1 MTNIGDIIK
10 KEMALNHF
18 RPKRIR
24 NVDYATVVAQIANCL
39 YTTQHEREIVPTG
52 VLFSNA
58 DLSNTEGIRLVEIP
72 REGASELRSIADG
85 RRTFLAYMGDPDPK
99 LVVLTRAIGDETR
112 LLELA
117 RMADGLVIKREV
129 SGTVRLA
136 QGEDIWLVENRNWNR
151 KFGLLEHMDLVES
164 CLGLM
169 PGQLRST
176 LWSLLRLAYYFLSS
190 RNIGT
195 TLVWRVREPGERTVE
210 GLSNNGVDVREMDL
224 STNDE
229 SEYSVI
235 EHLLKYRDGAA
246 IIGPTGNIEHVG
258 THLIYGDDAAEKIQP
273 DGGTRHTSAKR
284 FSFEHGETVVFV
296 VSQDGP
302 VSIYSDGY
310 KVTEMATKLGSRVS
324 SDLKKLVPY
333 KAGDVDNRTV
343 DLKCPNCARRIRIQE
358 VIVIGWK
365 DHESITCPCCQAP
378 DVYSSMCWSLSAWPI
393 KFSLDNAES
402 LPSP

>member
-10 KEMALNHF
+10 KEMAFNRF
-18 RPKRIR
+18 RPKKIR
-24 NVDYATVVAQIANCL
+24 NVDYATVVGEIANCL

-58 DLSNTEGIRLVEIP
+58 DLSNTKGVRLVDIP
-72 REGASELRSIADG
+72 QEEAGELRSLADG
-85 RRTFLAYMGDPDPK
+85 RRTFLAYMGDPAPK
-99 LVVLTRAIGDETR
+99 LAVLTRAIGDDLR

-117 RMADGLVIKREV
+117 RMADGLAIKREV

-136 QGEDIWLVENRNWNR
+136 QGADLWLVENRNWDR
-151 KFGLLEHMDLVES
+151 KFGLLEHMDLVQS
-164 CLGLM
+164 CLGHM
-169 PGQLRST
+169 PGQLHST

-195 TLVWRVREPGERTVE
+195 TLVWRVREPRERTVE
-210 GLSNNGVDVREMDL
+210 GLSNKGLDVREMGL
-224 STNDE
+224 STNNE

-246 IIGPTGNIEHVG
+246 IIGPTGNIEQVG

-284 FSFEHGETVVFV
+284 FSFDHDETVVFV

-310 KVTEMATKLGSRVS
+310 KVTEMATQLGSRVS
-324 SDLKKLVPY
+324 AGLKKLVPD
-333 KAGDVDNRTV
+333 KAGDVDNHTI
-343 DLKCPNCARRIRIQE
+343 DKKCPNCGRRIRIQE
-358 VIVIGWK
+358 VVVTGWK
-365 DHESITCPCCQAP
+365 SHESVVCPCCQSL
-378 DVYSSMCWSLSAWPI
+378 DLYSSMCWSLSAWPI
-393 KFSLDNAES
+393 KFTLDNLES
-402 LPSP
+402 QPSL